1 MESNMKKVLCICII
15 ICGANLLNA
24 KDGKYAWE
32 MSYST
37 PDFSAA
43 YRPNVYVDFQSTA
56 VHTKQLEIQEHIL
69 QRLDWLHLN
78 MDKLANKELDKRV
91 FKLVQNTDNIAEGT
105 SNLVKNTDTI
115 EAIGVWIIA
124 LLIIIA
130 VILSRILHATNKNN
144 KLLQKCIQ
152 S

>member
-1 MESNMKKVLCICII
+1 MKKVLCICII

-78 MDKLANKELDKRV
+78 MDKLANKEMDKLANKELDKHGYRE
-91 FKLVQNTDNIAEGT
+91 KRPG
-105 SNLVKNTDTI
+105 
-115 EAIGVWIIA
+115 GW
-124 LLIIIA
+124 
-130 VILSRILHATNKNN
+130 
-144 KLLQKCIQ
+144 QKCYKECGIEFMKNKKGN
-152 S
+152 

>member
-1 MESNMKKVLCICII
+1 M
-15 ICGANLLNA
+15 
-24 KDGKYAWE
+24 
-32 MSYST
+32 
-37 PDFSAA
+37 
-43 YRPNVYVDFQSTA
+43 
-56 VHTKQLEIQEHIL
+56 
-69 QRLDWLHLN
+69 
-78 MDKLANKELDKRV
+78 